1 MRLFIFFKYS
11 CKKILILILILIVNL
26 LFLDLNSDGQ
36 LK

>member
-1 MRLFIFFKYS
+1 MIYEIIYFFKYR
-11 CKKILILILILIVNL
+11 CKKILILILIVNL